1 MTAPAIVGALLG
13 LLAATGAL
21 LVVTGWIHPSPRATR
36 TPRLAGLLAD
46 AGLSRLTPSTL
57 IASSVAAALV
67 VTVLVAS
74 ATGLAVAAVL
84 AGGAAAVAPALL
96 VRRRARTRME
106 ALRSSWPDAVEA
118 LASGVR
124 AGLGLPEATAALAV
138 SGPDVLRP
146 AFSASAIEYRAT
158 GSFDAALDVLARQA
172 RDGVADRVVAALR
185 LGREVGGSSVGE
197 VLRTLAA
204 MLREDA
210 RIRSEI
216 RGRQSWTVSAARM
229 AVAAPWLT
237 LLLLCTRPEAVAAFA
252 TPAGAVV
259 LVLAAVMSVLA
270 YTLMLRVSRLPDLP
284 RLAS

>member
-1 MTAPAIVGALLG
+1 MVGALVG
-13 LLAATGAL
+13 LVAATGIL
-21 LVVTGWIHPSPRATR
+21 LIASGWLSPSPRAAR
-36 TPRLAGLLAD
+36 APRLAGMLAD
-46 AGLSRLTPSTL
+46 AGVARLTPSSL
-57 IASSVAAALV
+57 IAASMAAAMV
-67 VTVLVAS
+67 ATVLVAS
-74 ATGLAVAAVL
+74 ATGLVVAAVL
-84 AGGAAAVAPALL
+84 AGGAAAVTPMLL

-106 ALRSSWPDAVEA
+106 AVRSSWPDAVDA

-146 AFSASAIEYRAT
+146 LFSASAIEYRAT
-158 GSFDAALDVLARQA
+158 GSFDAALAVLAGQA

-185 LGREVGGSSVGE
+185 LGREVGGGSVGE

-204 MLREDA
+204 MLREDS

-229 AVAAPWLT
+229 AVVAPWLT
-237 LLLLCTRPEAVAAFA
+237 LLLLSTRPEAVAAFA
-252 TPAGAVV
+252 TPAGAAV
-259 LVLAAVMSVLA
+259 LVLAAAMSVLA
-270 YTLMLRVSRLPDLP
+270 YALMLRVSRLPELP